1 MSLRSMDSPRGPD
14 SPGADARSE
23 GGGSV
28 AAKELTEEQKV
39 ILKKSRPVMLVLLVF
54 FIGIALHDTA
64 RLYVCVVQLI
74 AMGVLSMSWDE
85 EYFLNANSD
94 MSIKQRISGLF
105 LPMWRRFDPHGG
117 VCGHHVCHFNHG
129 RRRLGTGHSAEQ
141 RPCHMTS
148 P

>member
-1 MSLRSMDSPRGPD
+1 
-14 SPGADARSE
+14 
-23 GGGSV
+23 
-28 AAKELTEEQKV
+28 
-39 ILKKSRPVMLVLLVF
+39 MLVLLVF

-105 LPMWRRFDPHGG
+105 CQCGVVLIPMAVCAAIMFAISTMDAEGSEQDIVPSNDP
-117 VCGHHVCHFNHG
+117 V
-129 RRRLGTGHSAEQ
+129 T
-141 RPCHMTS
+141 
-148 P
+148 